1 MPNSLMEGEKMA
13 EEKKKID
20 PEKLRIIQERN
31 KERGLILKELKEKG
45 PSTLDKLS
53 EATGLEKEKL
63 FKHIVAL
70 RQLGKIAFVDKKENE
85 FVYGLPEVATE

>member
-1 MPNSLMEGEKMA
+1 MS
-13 EEKKKID
+13 EEKTKID
-20 PEKLRIIQERN
+20 KEKLKIIQERN
-31 KERGLILKELKEKG
+31 RERGLILKELKEKG

>member
-1 MPNSLMEGEKMA
+1 MS

-20 PEKLRIIQERN
+20 KEKLKIIQERN

-45 PSTLDKLS
+45 PSTLEKLS
-53 EATGLEKEKL
+53 KATGLDKEKL

-85 FVYGLPEVATE
+85 FVYGLPEVVTE

>member
-1 MPNSLMEGEKMA
+1 MS

-20 PEKLRIIQERN
+20 PEKLKIIQERN

-53 EATGLEKEKL
+53 ETTGLDKEKL

-70 RQLGKIAFVDKKENE
+70 RQLGKIAFVEKKENE
-85 FVYGLPEVATE
+85 FIYGLPEVATE